1 MNNLIRRPGQQ
12 MFAPPAPGTRDGNW
26 VWDGSNWVC
35 DPDCDDGSGFPP
47 FGPPVFSGPTNQ
59 PPWYPGANGGVSF
72 GAVAPPNPVRGHMWW
87 NGTTFFLFDGA
98 AWVPFGGAVS
108 GATTP
113 PSTTAPA
120 NPQPGQQWFN
130 GTTLYVWDG
139 NAWVP
144 VSQTKTTIQATAPPS
159 PNPGDLWF
167 DGTQLRIWSGSTWNL
182 VGPGATVGPVPT
194 TTEVFAFMVPTSF
207 TIGAAW
213 GPVNFPGTPTID
225 TLAGWDAVTG
235 KYTPNKA
242 GVYYAAS
249 GQYYGGSGTTGGGN
263 AILKNDSGT
272 FNVNAQNYVGVGVYF
287 GVPNT
292 AGIYLQSEG
301 FIKMNGTTDFMRVWS
316 FLTGGSS
323 LWYPISSSVPALQVW
338 LMP

>member
-35 DPDCDDGSGFPP
+35 DPDCDNQFPQPCPP
-47 FGPPVFSGPTNQ
+47 FGPPVFSGPAGQ

-72 GAVAPPNPVRGHMWW
+72 GATAPPNPVRGHMWW

-98 AWVPFGGAVS
+98 AWVPFGGSVS

-130 GTTLYVWDG
+130 GTTLFVWDG

-144 VSQTKTTIQATAPPS
+144 VSQTKTTIAATAPS
-159 PNPGDLWF
+159 APNPGDLWF
-167 DGTQLRIWSGSTWNL
+167 DGTQLRIWDGSAWEL

-194 TTEVFAFMVPTSF
+194 TTEVLHLYSTVNVTTP
-207 TIGAAW
+207 AAW
-213 GPVNFPGTPTID
+213 TIVPFTDLPSID
-225 TLAGWDAVTG
+225 TMAAWSATTHQF
-235 KYTPNKA
+235 TPKKA
-242 GVYYAAS
+242 GVYLFLCSLYCNLTINQAAS
-249 GQYYGGSGTTGGGN
+249 M
-263 AILKNDSGT
+263 ALVKNDTGSFVQTSQYNVLITSTQASGT
-272 FNVNAQNYVGVGVYF
+272 FSTWIEASGMVR
-287 GVPNT
+287 
-292 AGIYLQSEG
+292 
-301 FIKMNGTTDFMRVWS
+301 MNGTTDFVRLWGQ
-316 FLTGGSS
+316 LTQSLLGGTT
-323 LWYPISSSVPALQVW
+323 PNIQAF